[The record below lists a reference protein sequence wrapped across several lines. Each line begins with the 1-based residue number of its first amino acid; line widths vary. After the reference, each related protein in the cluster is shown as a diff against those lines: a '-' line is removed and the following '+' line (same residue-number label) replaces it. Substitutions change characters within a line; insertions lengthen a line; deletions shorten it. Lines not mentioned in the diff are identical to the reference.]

1 MGYLIHIDGALTREF
16 GAVDPTI
23 DKKLLIRFEEAG
35 RAGEKIAFITA
46 RSEKWL
52 DQHLFS
58 LINNDTDILVLG
70 EYGDFRMW
78 HNQRSWDDKA
88 QDFEARYRELLKKR
102 IAAIALSYGVKVKK
116 DDRDYEPKGGELW
129 FAPGTGV
136 LAVRTNPNG
145 RGFGSKLDAD
155 LVYKIAEQAIR
166 ESGVPEEEFDIKKTP
181 VSTVISRKGVN
192 LERATRI
199 AVATLDPEDYVEK
212 WYAFGRATDES
223 MAYDPKIAFVSV

>member
-1 MGYLIHIDGALTREF
+1 
-16 GAVDPTI
+16 
-23 DKKLLIRFEEAG
+23 
-35 RAGEKIAFITA
+35 
-46 RSEKWL
+46 
-52 DQHLFS
+52 
-58 LINNDTDILVLG
+58 
-70 EYGDFRMW
+70 
-78 HNQRSWDDKA
+78 
-88 QDFEARYRELLKKR
+88 
-102 IAAIALSYGVKVKK
+102 
-116 DDRDYEPKGGELW
+116 LW

-223 MAYDPKIAFVSV
+223 MAYDSKIAFVSV